1 MTQTFQSLSDQITD
15 QVLTPNETTTTT
27 TQTTTTTTETRNNEI
42 INQSHS
48 RSRSENG
55 VNLPQVFLTKL
66 RLICNGSF
74 SKAFRLA
81 ERNFLDRFWI
91 IWELHRLLGI
101 QLLEWSG
108 IF

>member
-15 QVLTPNETTTTT
+15 QVLTPNETTTTTT

-55 VNLPQVFLTKL
+55 VNLPQVFFFYKSETDLQW
-66 RLICNGSF
+66 
-74 SKAFRLA
+74 
-81 ERNFLDRFWI
+81 NF
-91 IWELHRLLGI
+91 
-101 QLLEWSG
+101 
-108 IF
+108 

>member
-1 MTQTFQSLSDQITD
+1 VTQTFQSLSDQITD

-27 TQTTTTTTETRNNEI
+27 QTTTTTTETRNNEI
-42 INQSHS
+42 INQS

-55 VNLPQVFLTKL
+55 VNLPQVFFTKL

>member
-27 TQTTTTTTETRNNEI
+27 QTTTTTTETRNNEI

-48 RSRSENG
+48 SSRSENG
-55 VNLPQVFLTKL
+55 VNLPQVLFYKTKADFMQ
-66 RLICNGSF
+66 C
-74 SKAFRLA
+74 
-81 ERNFLDRFWI
+81 
-91 IWELHRLLGI
+91 
-101 QLLEWSG
+101 